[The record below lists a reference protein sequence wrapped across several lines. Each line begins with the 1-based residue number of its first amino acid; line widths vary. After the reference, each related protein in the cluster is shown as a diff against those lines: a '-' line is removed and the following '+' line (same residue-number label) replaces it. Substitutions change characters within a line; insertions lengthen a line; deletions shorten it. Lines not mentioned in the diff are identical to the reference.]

1 MYGSSSSML
10 PPVHSKRV
18 RRTPSSKYDEDDHHF
33 PAPRIV
39 KQGRVTNQLQYL
51 QKVVLKA
58 LMKHPHSWP
67 FAEPVDA
74 DKLNLPDYHTI
85 IKHPMDLGTVKK
97 KLEKKDYY
105 SAKECIAD
113 FRLIFNNCYLYNRP
127 QDDVV
132 LMCQTVEKLFET
144 KLKGMPPEEHEILP
158 ASKSKAPSQPVAQVS
173 AMGTPAARSLP
184 TGVGRISALHQGM
197 LPLQVAAV
205 QPQPQVQMPVSA
217 PKVTWWE
224 CCL

>member
-1 MYGSSSSML
+1 
-10 PPVHSKRV
+10 
-18 RRTPSSKYDEDDHHF
+18 
-33 PAPRIV
+33 
-39 KQGRVTNQLQYL
+39 
-51 QKVVLKA
+51 
-58 LMKHPHSWP
+58 
-67 FAEPVDA
+67 
-74 DKLNLPDYHTI
+74 
-85 IKHPMDLGTVKK
+85 MDLGTVKK

-217 PKVTWWE
+217 PKPKKPAQKRRSESTTLTGYGEFEPPAKVSAAHSMERPARPVKRPNRTLPGE
-224 CCL
+224 QSDSRRRGKNSEQLKYCGEIIREMFSKKHYV